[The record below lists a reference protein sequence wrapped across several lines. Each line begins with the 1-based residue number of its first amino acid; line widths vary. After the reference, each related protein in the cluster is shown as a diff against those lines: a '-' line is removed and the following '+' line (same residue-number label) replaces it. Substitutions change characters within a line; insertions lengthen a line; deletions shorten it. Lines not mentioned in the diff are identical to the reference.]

1 MDLQLRLQILRAAV
15 RDRAFLK
22 QAWRDVRPTDFE
34 NKEEALVAEAAITF
48 YEKFEEPVGIL
59 LRAEVDS
66 LIAKN
71 GHTGAVL
78 LQKLKDIIAQ
88 IQGAAMELVS
98 VKALVAHVKA
108 LKQSSFYTEA
118 VEEVITAHEKG
129 ELSSEVMAGI
139 IERAHKELHSTQ
151 SIAHDFFSDTE
162 LEKRILRR
170 ASWEDSK
177 YPLLLIQPLDSK
189 IQIVGRGQLAIWIA
203 PPSGGKGLA
212 LLHTACAYALQ
223 GLRVLFITLEDP
235 LELVENR
242 LDASL
247 TGVPLTRLR
256 HLPKRLR
263 KRFRR
268 ARKQV
273 HGKLHIVDGTD
284 GGWTVS
290 RVERLW
296 EQEKQN
302 GFIADAVII
311 DYDDELECEKSFKG
325 ESARRFEFAE
335 IYKRLR
341 RFAGRTNAIVWTA
354 AQTTKGAV
362 GRKLITSRDT
372 AEDFSKIRKVFL
384 AITIGKDPEEDN
396 VKYLYIAKHRLDR
409 MGFGVEIVSDY
420 NSAVFYDGE
429 ETMTRAANTQ
439 PAEV

>member
-1 MDLQLRLQILRAAV
+1 M

-22 QAWRDVRPTDFE
+22 AAWRDVRPVDFE
-34 NKEEALVAEAAITF
+34 NKEESLVAEAAVTF
-48 YEKFEEPVGIL
+48 YEKFEEPVGVL

-71 GHTGAVL
+71 GHVGAAT
-78 LQKLKDIIAQ
+78 LQKLKDVIGQ
-88 IQGAAMELVS
+88 IQGAKMELVS
-98 VKALVAHVKA
+98 VKALIAHVKE
-108 LKQSSFYTEA
+108 LKKSSFYTEA

-129 ELSSEVMAGI
+129 ELSADVMAGI
-139 IERAHKELHSTQ
+139 VERAHKELHTSA
-151 SIAHDFFSDTE
+151 SIAHDFFSEAE
-162 LEKRILRR
+162 LNKRIERR
-170 ASWEDSK
+170 ANLDDVR

-189 IQIVGRGQLAIWIA
+189 IQIIGRGQLAIWIA

-223 GLRVLFITLEDP
+223 GLRVLFLTLEDP

-247 TGVPLTRLR
+247 TGLPLAKLRL
-256 HLPKRLR
+256 LPKRLR
-263 KRFRR
+263 RRFHK
-268 ARKQV
+268 AQKQV
-273 HGKLHIVDGTD
+273 HGKLHIVNGTD
-284 GGWTVS
+284 GGWSVS
-290 RVERLW
+290 RIERLW

-311 DYDDELECEKSFKG
+311 DYDDEIECEKAFKG

-335 IYKRLR
+335 IYRRLR

-362 GRKLITSRDT
+362 GRRIITSRDT

-396 VKYLYIAKHRLDR
+396 VRTLYLAKHRMDR
-409 MGFGVEIVSDY
+409 MGFAVEIVSNYD
-420 NSAVFYDGE
+420 SAIFYDAE
-429 ETMTRAANTQ
+429 ATAAREHTTTRGI
-439 PAEV
+439 E